1 MGEGKRFANGRLI
14 GRIAGGWQL
23 GSIVTLSDG
32 TPINV
37 GQIGDPLNIGT
48 PNVPDA
54 TGISPI
60 PTNRTPDNFYNIAA
74 FSFSDPTLAYRFGN
88 TGRNLLLT
96 PALQQWDFSATKNT
110 RIRERH
116 SFEFR
121 FEAFNFLN
129 HPNYNTPSVDVRT
142 PATFGRITSARTM
155 REMQIGLK
163 YIF

>member
-1 MGEGKRFANGRLI
+1 MFVEKGLHRQECLWYWLRVPQPFLAVFVGRLSLFQQPCCAQNTNW
-14 GRIAGGWQL
+14 GRDRAVGN
-23 GSIVTLSDG
+23 TLD
-32 TPINV
+32 NV

-54 TGISPI
+54 TG
-60 PTNRTPDNFYNIAA
+60 
-74 FSFSDPTLAYRFGN
+74 
-88 TGRNLLLT
+88 RNLLVT
-96 PALQQWDFSATKNT
+96 PGLQQWDFSATKNT
-110 RIRERH
+110 RIRGRH